1 VTSTSYRPTVCFIL
15 VSLGLPAYC
24 CRFTKA
30 KATHYRL
37 AEDQTNA
44 TENFALATEDIQKVK
59 EY

>member
-1 VTSTSYRPTVCFIL
+1 L
-15 VSLGLPAYC
+15 LGLPAYF

-44 TENFALATEDIQKVK
+44 TENFALATEDIQNVK